1 MGTDGPVARQLLL
14 SLAARR
20 GHFLLES
27 GHHGDLWLDL
37 DALLASPSRVAP
49 AAAELARRLS
59 RHALHAVCGPLVGGA
74 FVAQMVAAELDVE
87 CSWAERV
94 AGGHG
99 GGLYAARYRIPEA
112 LRGRLAGRAV
122 AVVDDVVNA
131 GSASRATVADLRACG
146 ARPVAIGALLVL
158 GGAIEGFAAEEG
170 LAVETVARLENALW
184 APRDCPLCADGVA
197 LEAPAG

>member
-1 MGTDGPVARQLLL
+1 MGADGPVGRQLLL

-37 DALLASPSRVAP
+37 AALLATPSRVAP

-59 RHALHAVCGPLVGGA
+59 RHALDAVCGPLVGGA

-158 GGAIEGFAAEEG
+158 GAAIEGFAAEEG